1 MDISVLDERNGG
13 EKQWSNMVIMEERI
27 WWSVMMVRSAG
38 CITQVNSE
46 IL

>member
-27 WWSVMMVRSAG
+27 WWSAMMVRSAG
-38 CITQVNSE
+38 CRTQVNSE
-46 IL
+46 SL